1 MGSGIIGPP
10 RYCMGMPLCPLGRE
24 GCSGPSQCLRTRG
37 LRDAMYV
44 LSGGK
49 PREMQVLICIRI
61 GTRSLWYKIRKAFE
75 FPSHWSRFEDP
86 GSEAVARP
94 TRSRCG
100 RHSGSGRES
109 SRFCSEGKSLEVAK
123 GERASDCLIFC
134 LLPAFGPRERP
145 APNWHR
151 LRDGEPRW

>member
-1 MGSGIIGPP
+1 MCARKRQRETGLSANPATVAVKNKEPARATVRTPPWVTFDKEITNLIFVWEGVGSGIIGPP
-10 RYCMGMPLCPLGRE
+10 RYCMGMPLCLLGRE
-24 GCSGPSQCLRTRG
+24 GCSGSSQCLRTRG

-75 FPSHWSRFEDP
+75 FPSHWSRFGDP

-94 TRSRCG
+94 TRSRWT
-100 RHSGSGRES
+100 
-109 SRFCSEGKSLEVAK
+109 
-123 GERASDCLIFC
+123 
-134 LLPAFGPRERP
+134 P
-145 APNWHR
+145 
-151 LRDGEPRW
+151 